1 MIDWISLYASLREMC
16 NDSFLAKEPER
27 FSHLEL
33 WIKSLFSCS
42 LTRFKATLI
51 AFIRY
56 ILWHVQFPCLSNC
69 NCKVELNFIV
79 SCMYCD
85 EVITNVC
92 LGRSHFTL
100 NGPFLPRVS
109 ILHREYA
116 RNKLLII
123 DSLKCQPSPRPNPPI
138 RRGGRETSD

>member
-16 NDSFLAKEPER
+16 NDSFLAKGEGRTREIFP
-27 FSHLEL
+27 SGTLNK
-33 WIKSLFSCS
+33 KSFQLFTHPLQSNFNCIYS
-42 LTRFKATLI
+42 IYFVACTI
-51 AFIRY
+51 S
-56 ILWHVQFPCLSNC
+56 CLSNC

-123 DSLKCQPSPRPNPPI
+123 DSLKCQPSPRSNPPMG
-138 RRGGRETSD
+138 RGSD